1 MTTHRFAVPA
11 LLVAAMSAPAGCG
24 EGSKKSTSERPAAAA
39 KPSTAL
45 TELEATRDGLASAIS
60 TYESGDRAA
69 AERQA
74 GDAYLEH
81 FEHVEPALEKA
92 DEQLNEEIEEQ
103 LAHELRDKMKA
114 GAPARDVKAF
124 ARRIQTNLDRAEAA
138 LK

>member
-1 MTTHRFAVPA
+1 MTGHRFALPA
-11 LLVAAMSAPAGCG
+11 LLVAAMSAPVGCG
-24 EGSKKSTSERPAAAA
+24 DDSKKSTTKRGPAAA
-39 KPSTAL
+39 KRSTAL

-60 TYESGDRAA
+60 TYQSGDRAA

-81 FEHVEPALEKA
+81 FEHVEPDLEKA
-92 DEQLNEEIEEQ
+92 DEDLNEEIEEQ

-114 GAPARDVKAF
+114 DAPVREVKAF
-124 ARRIQTNLDRAEAA
+124 GRRIQKNLDRAEAA

>member
-1 MTTHRFAVPA
+1 MTGHKFALPA

-24 EGSKKSTSERPAAAA
+24 DDSKESTTKRPAPAAE
-39 KPSTAL
+39 PSTAL
-45 TELEATRDGLASAIS
+45 TELEAARDGLASAIS
-60 TYESGDRAA
+60 TYQSGDRAA

-81 FEHVEPALEKA
+81 FEHVEPDLEKA
-92 DEQLNEEIEEQ
+92 DEELNEEIEEQ

-114 GAPARDVKAF
+114 DAPVREVKAF
-124 ARRIQTNLDRAEAA
+124 GRQIKRNLDRAEAA